1 MGELSGA
8 SGMSSAASPSRG
20 AGDDGRATPIFTA
33 MRLAVIAPAR

>member
-8 SGMSSAASPSRG
+8 SGMSSAASPVAAPTTM
-20 AGDDGRATPIFTA
+20 AGPTPIFAA